1 MVASSSHVP
10 NVSITVLLQ
19 SLATPGA
26 GFGTVTLMVDEAQ
39 GTGNTLGPV
48 GTVRFLDFADFSEV
62 QTARTSGLITAEV
75 EAAGLVAFSQQPAP
89 SKWRVCRVDTAGT
102 TTLETYTSALT
113 ALEAEAGVAGD
124 LYGFCMDSRVP
135 TAQIPFA
142 TTLEAKKFALLLQ
155 DNDADWKT
163 ASDPA
168 AWTSATEFAKS
179 GHVYKDADSEWL
191 DVGAM
196 VANLAFDPDSQSV
209 PWERRIRGVAAEGT
223 FITATERNNIITN
236 DSALLGTWG
245 STDFWL
251 DNVVTFDGRPFYE
264 RLSADW
270 FEARVSEAI
279 QTMHQRESDAGRKVL
294 VSQSGMAQLVST
306 VQGVVTTAESAQHF
320 TPGQSVI
327 TPEAITDADRTAR
340 RLRLGVLAQIG
351 ISARLFTIT
360 ANLSTTPVIV

>member
-26 GFGTVTLMVDEAQ
+26 GFGTVTLMVDEAL
-39 GTGNTLGPV
+39 GNALG
-48 GTVRFLDFADFSEV
+48 GARFLDFADFSEV
-62 QTARTSGLITAEV
+62 QTSRIAGEITAEV

-89 SKWRVCRVDTAGT
+89 PKWRICRVDTGGT
-102 TTLETYTSALT
+102 ETYTTALT

-135 TAQIPFA
+135 ATQILFA

-155 DNDADWKT
+155 DNDADWKL
-163 ASDPA
+163 APDPP
-168 AWTSATEFAKS
+168 AWVAVTEFAKS

-196 VANLAFDPDSQSV
+196 VANLAFDPDFQSV

-223 FITATERNNIITN
+223 FITGTERNNIITN